1 MSGADRTLDA
11 ETSGFMPLD
20 TLLCGLGHEL
30 DHAAEL
36 LRRYERAVLAH
47 KSLPGTGAGG
57 ARELQLVDLV
67 IQILE
72 DLGPLSR
79 HVSAEVPTGTEVPRA
94 VVGRLRLDQLRAVLG
109 GPEHRDRP
117 HVGGHID
124 VF

>member
-1 MSGADRTLDA
+1 MSGADPTPGSEA
-11 ETSGFMPLD
+11 SEAMALD
-20 TLLCGLGHEL
+20 TLLCGLGNEL

-47 KSLPGTGAGG
+47 KVLPGPGAGG

-79 HVSAEVPTGTEVPRA
+79 HLAAEVPTGTEVPRA
-94 VVGRLRLDQLRAVLG
+94 VVCALRLDQLRSVLG
-109 GPEHRDRP
+109 GPARRDTP